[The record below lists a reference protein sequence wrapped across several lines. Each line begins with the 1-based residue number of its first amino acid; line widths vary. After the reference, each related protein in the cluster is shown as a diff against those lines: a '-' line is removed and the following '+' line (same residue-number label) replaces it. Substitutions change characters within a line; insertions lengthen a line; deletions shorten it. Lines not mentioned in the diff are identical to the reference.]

1 MPGDEGAGAR
11 TATLLTGCQ
20 WRGAGEGVAAAGFP
34 ICAPPGRGQDPTNR
48 TTARGPVDLLIVLNP
63 TAGPTDVS
71 PDEIERKVRRYGHNV
86 RIVTTDDDAWV
97 DAIAE
102 GSVVVAAG
110 GDGTVRRVA
119 LAVAGTGV
127 AFTVLPLGTAN
138 NIARVFG
145 LDPDDLDGIIG
156 AWAAGSLLGTGLD
169 VPILAAGA
177 HGGRFIEAVGA
188 ALVAEVAH
196 LVEQRQAD
204 GTAEGSMEDGLRALL
219 DHLVTLEPRPW
230 TIDVDGD
237 DLSGDLL
244 AVEVLNTPTIG
255 PGVRLADADPCDG
268 QLDVVII
275 GPHHRERLIDQ
286 TTSRLDGD
294 THPATRDFDVR
305 RGTSITI
312 HPPAGVR
319 VHCDDHHWVADA
331 TCTLYVTVDGL
342 HARLV
347 RQPSA
352 TDLTRGGGPCDVGVD
367 HER

>member
-1 MPGDEGAGAR
+1 M
-11 TATLLTGCQ
+11 
-20 WRGAGEGVAAAGFP
+20 
-34 ICAPPGRGQDPTNR
+34 
-48 TTARGPVDLLIVLNP
+48 DLLVVLNP
-63 TAGPTDVS
+63 RAGPADAS
-71 PDEIERKVRRYGHNV
+71 PDEIERKVRRYGHDV
-86 RIVTTDDDAWV
+86 RVVTADDDAWV
-97 DAIAE
+97 DAIVE

-138 NIARVFG
+138 NIARAFG

-156 AWAAGSLLGTGLD
+156 AWAAGSLVDTALD
-169 VPILAAGA
+169 VPVLGTAT
-177 HGGRFIEAVGA
+177 HSGRFVEAVGA
-188 ALVAEVAH
+188 ALVADVAH

-219 DHLVTLEPRPW
+219 DHLVTLQPRPW

-244 AVEVLNTPTIG
+244 AVEVLNTPAIG

-275 GPHHRERLIDQ
+275 GPDHRERLIEQ

-294 THPATRDFDVR
+294 THPITGDFSVH
-305 RGTSITI
+305 RGTNITI
-312 HPPAGVR
+312 HPPVGVR
-319 VHCDDHHWVADA
+319 VHRDDHHWVADA
-331 TCTLYVTVDGL
+331 TCTLHVTIDGL
-342 HARLV
+342 QARLV
-347 RQPSA
+347 RQRSA
-352 TDLTRGGGPCDVGVD
+352 TDLTR
-367 HER
+367 

>member
-1 MPGDEGAGAR
+1 M
-11 TATLLTGCQ
+11 
-20 WRGAGEGVAAAGFP
+20 
-34 ICAPPGRGQDPTNR
+34 
-48 TTARGPVDLLIVLNP
+48 DLLIVLNP
-63 TAGPTDVS
+63 TAGPTDAS
-71 PDEIERKVRRYGHNV
+71 PDELEGWVRRFGHNV
-86 RIVTTDDDAWV
+86 RIVTADDDGWG
-97 DAIAE
+97 DAVAE

-127 AFTVLPLGTAN
+127 PFTVLPLGTAN
-138 NIARVFG
+138 NIARAFG

-156 AWAAGSLLGTGLD
+156 AWAPGSLVDAQLD
-169 VPILAAGA
+169 VPTLAAGA
-177 HGGRFIEAVGA
+177 HGGRFVEAVGA
-188 ALVAEVAH
+188 ALIADVAH
-196 LVEQRQAD
+196 RVEQRQAD

-219 DHLVTLEPRPW
+219 DHLITLEPRPW

-244 AVEVLNTPTIG
+244 AVEVLNTPAIG

-268 QLDVVII
+268 QLEVVII
-275 GPHHRERLIDQ
+275 RPKHRGRLIDQ

-294 THPATRDFDVR
+294 AHPVTGDFDVH

-319 VHCDDHHWVADA
+319 IHRDDHHWLDDD
-331 TCTLYVTVDGL
+331 TCTLQVTVDGL

-347 RQPSA
+347 RRPHA
-352 TDLTRGGGPCDVGVD
+352 TDLTR
-367 HER
+367 